1 MTNVSKIEKAIE
13 SLRIAEKIA
22 NDFYDRPLVVT
33 YSGGKDSDV
42 LLDLALK
49 SGIEFEVSHS
59 VTTVDAPQ
67 TNRHVN
73 RMFKKLRA
81 QGINAYKRLPI

>member
-1 MTNVSKIEKAIE
+1 MVNSSKIEKAIE

-22 NDFYDRPLVVT
+22 NDFYDKPLVVT

-49 SGIEFEVSHS
+49 SGIKF
-59 VTTVDAPQ
+59 
-67 TNRHVN
+67 
-73 RMFKKLRA
+73 
-81 QGINAYKRLPI
+81 

>member
-1 MTNVSKIEKAIE
+1 MVNSSKIEKAIE

-22 NDFYDRPLVVT
+22 NDFYNKPLVVT

-49 SGIEFEVSHS
+49 SGIKFEVFH
-59 VTTVDAPQ
+59 Q
-67 TNRHVN
+67 
-73 RMFKKLRA
+73 LE
-81 QGINAYKRLPI
+81 

>member
-1 MTNVSKIEKAIE
+1 MVNSSKIEKAIE

-22 NDFYDRPLVVT
+22 SDFYNKPLVVT

-49 SGIEFEVSHS
+49 SGIKFEVSHS
-59 VTTVDAPQ
+59 VTTVDAPL
-67 TNRHVN
+67 N
-73 RMFKKLRA
+73 M
-81 QGINAYKRLPI
+81 